1 MTQFVVRFMLLNLLF
16 SVHWLWTIVCHVD
29 FSILAIVLSVEWFHH
44 CTKRGRFWVHKISLT
59 LSSFIEVSVSILEN
73 VRSYIYVLGVS
84 IFASV
89 SMCYRLDVGI
99 VQIVFYFSFQFL
111 DLRFVITPWW
121 SLVSPS
127 MFWI

>member
-1 MTQFVVRFMLLNLLF
+1 
-16 SVHWLWTIVCHVD
+16 
-29 FSILAIVLSVEWFHH
+29 
-44 CTKRGRFWVHKISLT
+44 VHKISLT

-111 DLRFVITPWW
+111 DLRFVITPW
-121 SLVSPS
+121 
-127 MFWI
+127 